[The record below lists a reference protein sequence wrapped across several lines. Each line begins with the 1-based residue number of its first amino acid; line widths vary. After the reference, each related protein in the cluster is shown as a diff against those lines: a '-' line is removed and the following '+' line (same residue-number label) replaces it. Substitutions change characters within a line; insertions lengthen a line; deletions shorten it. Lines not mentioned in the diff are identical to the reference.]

1 MSYFNTT
8 NETGGLLKE
17 YRRKASSQDVLVL
30 EMFMNG
36 EPYSPSQVQSAVLPN
51 APITSVRRSITNLT
65 TIGKL
70 IKTGR
75 KVMGLYNRHEYCWK
89 LNDPQQGEL
98 L

>member
-1 MSYFNTT
+1 MSYFNKTS
-8 NETGGLLKE
+8 ETGERLVE
-17 YRRKASSQDVLVL
+17 YRLKASSQDELIL

-36 EPYSPSQVQSAVLPN
+36 ELYSPSQVQAAVLPN
-51 APITSVRRSITNLT
+51 APITSVRRAITNLT

-70 IKTGR
+70 VKTGR
-75 KVMGLYNRHEYCWK
+75 KVRGLYNRPEYCWK